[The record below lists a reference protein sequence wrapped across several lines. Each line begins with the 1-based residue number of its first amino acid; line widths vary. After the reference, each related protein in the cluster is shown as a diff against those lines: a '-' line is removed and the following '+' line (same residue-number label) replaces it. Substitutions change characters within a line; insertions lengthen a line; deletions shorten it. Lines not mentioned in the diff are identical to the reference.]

1 MGEQAK
7 AEGGRKKL
15 TLLSVIAI
23 QSAVIVYTGS
33 GVCSKI
39 ASGHKGSITLFGREI
54 HALTWTGYLWLFLEV
69 CCLGLYAVLWQQ
81 IIKRFDLSIAYCNR
95 AFAVCWSF
103 LWGILFFGERARP
116 LNIVGIAVVLLGIIL
131 VNQDA
136 N

>member
-39 ASGHKGSITLFGREI
+39 ASGHKGSITLFGHEI